1 MNNAHRDV
9 LYTNFSQRQTWSD
22 YYLENA
28 SFVRMDN
35 AFLNYNFGKIIN
47 GKANL
52 RVSANVQNVFV
63 ITNYTGLDPELSFGI
78 DNTIYPRPRTYALGV
93 NLDF

>member
-1 MNNAHRDV
+1 V
-9 LYTNFSQRQTWSD
+9 LKSGFVKQQTWSD

-35 AFLNYNFGKIIN
+35 AYLTYSVGKVFHD
-47 GKANL
+47 KANL
-52 RVSANVQNVFV
+52 RLNASCQNVFV
-63 ITNYTGLDPELSFGI
+63 ITKYEGLDPEIAGGI
-78 DNTIYPRPRTYALGV
+78 DNTIYPRPRMYALGI